1 MRSTAIESV
10 VVVVPACN
18 EQDLIGGCLDA
29 VDVAVR
35 HLHDVRPAIDVESLV
50 VLDACNDQTAARV
63 LAHPGVGAVTCNLRC
78 VGAARALAVAHML
91 DRVARP
97 GTVWIASTDAD
108 SRVPSDWLTTML
120 GFADD
125 EVDLVLGTVLP
136 DDLPTAAL
144 NRWLQRHL
152 LVDGHPHV
160 HGANLGIR
168 ADTYQAIGGFNPLSV
183 GEDVALA
190 TRAVEAGAM
199 IARTAAIP
207 VVTSARLRGRVA
219 GGFAA
224 YLKSVSEEG
233 VAG

>member
-97 GTVWIASTDAD
+97 GTVWIARTGAH
-108 SRVPSDWLTTML
+108 SRGP
-120 GFADD
+120 
-125 EVDLVLGTVLP
+125 
-136 DDLPTAAL
+136 
-144 NRWLQRHL
+144 
-152 LVDGHPHV
+152 PHG
-160 HGANLGIR
+160 GASI
-168 ADTYQAIGGFNPLSV
+168 V
-183 GEDVALA
+183 
-190 TRAVEAGAM
+190 
-199 IARTAAIP
+199 
-207 VVTSARLRGRVA
+207 RV
-219 GGFAA
+219 
-224 YLKSVSEEG
+224 
-233 VAG
+233 